1 MRTSGIFV
9 RANSGD
15 YRGGRRHR
23 SWKRSAPRL
32 RHVSTITARGLMRP
46 LLAFLLSLT
55 CLSGAG
61 QTSGARL
68 LEVSFAG
75 GRNIERDDGSGP
87 YQAPHW
93 RASVTEQH
101 PYLIKAGDTLTIANA
116 KFQVS
121 GRIPGSLAVRGTRND
136 ALNVPQTVASR
147 VAGTTDIYQITDVP
161 LAAPFRQ
168 NRIAFY
174 ARFEIRWEVSRD
186 GASKWEP
193 AGVSTNDIYV
203 CLTDGSTVTPYLTT
217 IHTACSR

>member
-1 MRTSGIFV
+1 
-9 RANSGD
+9 
-15 YRGGRRHR
+15 
-23 SWKRSAPRL
+23 
-32 RHVSTITARGLMRP
+32 MRP

-61 QTSGARL
+61 QTDGARL

-75 GRNIERDDGSGP
+75 GRNIERDDSSGP

-93 RASVTEQH
+93 RASAAEQH
-101 PYLIKAGDTLTIANA
+101 PYLIKAGNTLTIANA

-121 GRIPGSLAVRGTRND
+121 GPVSKSLAVRGTRTD

-147 VAGTTDIYQITDVP
+147 VGTTDIYQITDVP

-186 GASKWEP
+186 GAGKWEP

-203 CLTDGSTVTPYLTT
+203 CLTDGSTVTPFLTT
-217 IHTACSR
+217 IHAACSR